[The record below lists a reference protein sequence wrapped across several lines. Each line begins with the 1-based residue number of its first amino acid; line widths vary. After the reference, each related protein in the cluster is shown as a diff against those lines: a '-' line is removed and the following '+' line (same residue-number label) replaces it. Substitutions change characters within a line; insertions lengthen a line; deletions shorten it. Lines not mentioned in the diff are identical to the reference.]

1 MLTIPEEHVFSDM
14 LTIPEKHVV
23 YDRLT
28 IPEEHLVSLSFCF
41 LINYDYVD
49 VCRQGTRKV
58 YC

>member
-28 IPEEHLVSLSFCF
+28 IPEEQPT
-41 LINYDYVD
+41 LIMLHKDYRKLD
-49 VCRQGTRKV
+49 VL
-58 YC
+58 